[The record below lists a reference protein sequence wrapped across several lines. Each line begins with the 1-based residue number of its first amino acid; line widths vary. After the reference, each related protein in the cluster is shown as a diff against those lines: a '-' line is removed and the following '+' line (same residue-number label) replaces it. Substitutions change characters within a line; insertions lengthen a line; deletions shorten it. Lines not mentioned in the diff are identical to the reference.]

1 MPTNFGGGDR
11 NIDILLNFLAN
22 TEDFDGDIKSAEK
35 KLDEFEKKLKT
46 TGDKGSDSFETV
58 SGAIKQAREE
68 LKNLP
73 KDTDKAIS
81 KIKEIRAEFAALS
94 GAAARAVNI
103 SQQVFAVG
111 AGITG
116 GIFAA
121 ANAYVKNAEEATNVT
136 RAWVAETEAL
146 KRSGARVGAVFAA
159 EALPT
164 LTKAAQLAEKAA
176 RFIERNPEI
185 VRAALNA
192 GLVVASLGAVGVAVA
207 RGIKLVA
214 DIGYIA
220 ATANQLLAAKLM
232 DGAANK
238 QLAAGGMAGKGSL
251 FSKAGLGSAAS
262 SAGPAGLFVAGIA
275 AMSAISIVT
284 SNNLDKLY
292 ESLNRLGA
300 GGGVISLFIGML
312 ERAGTLGQMLP
323 AIRQFKDGMEDL
335 RPVLERLGVI
345 AKSAGA
351 GAKKGVSGTTNFGGG
366 ISADVVSAYTQ
377 FREAMADA
385 EKNFQETRLDIIN
398 DANKSVV
405 QAYRSHT
412 ATIKDIMKDYD
423 KSVADI
429 VKDFSESNAQAE
441 RDYQEQRAQVI
452 RDAGI
457 EIQRIEEDLQERL
470 RQMAQD
476 HGQRVEDLALN
487 RDALGLIQEQRRYEQ
502 ERTEA
507 ERQANIEIGRRRA
520 DLALRLNDM
529 AVEFQQERAERRA
542 EFEERLQEAAEQ
554 RDERLKE
561 EQEQYQAEL
570 QQIRQNK
577 AERLRELSQQ
587 YREEQLRLREA
598 FIDKIR
604 DLDASLL
611 GEANLKRQYYA
622 TMLRDAQAFFEAYR
636 SALPGGSSSIS
647 GATGGATISS
657 TTITGSSG
665 RTPSR
670 QMGGYAAGGMNIL
683 HPGEFVLS
691 PRATK
696 AAEDAIGGRLTQQ
709 SLLMALAG
717 GGSSRNMTLNDYR
730 RFSGEFTP
738 SMRRTVRQD
747 TIEVLSEFTE

>member
-1 MPTNFGGGDR
+1 MPTNLGGGDR

-146 KRSGARVGAVFAA
+146 KRSGARVGAIFAA

-232 DGAANK
+232 DSAANK
-238 QLAAGGMAGKGSL
+238 QLAAGGLAGKV
-251 FSKAGLGSAAS
+251 GLGGAVSAA
-262 SAGPAGLFVAGIA
+262 GKVGGIA
-275 AMSAISIVT
+275 TLAVAELVLATAATNALLDAIGAPRIQDMAKAELEFFKNIPRVLTGDIKLNALAAQAVKLAEASKNARDGVEGLNK
-284 SNNLDKLY
+284 SLDKV
-292 ESLNRLGA
+292 S
-300 GGGVISLFIGML
+300 
-312 ERAGTLGQMLP
+312 
-323 AIRQFKDGMEDL
+323 
-335 RPVLERLGVI
+335 
-345 AKSAGA
+345 
-351 GAKKGVSGTTNFGGG
+351 KKGVSGTTNFGGG

-457 EIQRIEEDLQERL
+457 EIERIEEDLQERL

-587 YREEQLRLREA
+587 HREEQLRLREA

-636 SALPGGSSSIS
+636 SALPGGSNSIS
-647 GATGGATISS
+647 GATGGASISRA
-657 TTITGSSG
+657 TITGSSG

-670 QMGGYAAGGMNIL
+670 QSGGYAAGGMNIL

-709 SLLMALAG
+709 NLLMALAG